1 MLNRTERIK
10 EQQAMRR
17 RIRETVALRRLA
29 PRDAQTQAQPV
40 GKPAE

>member
-1 MLNRTERIK
+1 VINRNARIK

-17 RIRETVALRRLA
+17 RIREAVMLRRLA
-29 PRDAQTQAQPV
+29 PRDVQTEPQPV